1 VIATWM
7 HSHFTA
13 ATRAFG
19 QFQYP
24 TSPLFVRLETQR
36 AAIDRVGDALG
47 DGPSDDDDGSTG
59 GVLAA
64 V

>member
-1 VIATWM
+1 VTLDIYT
-7 HSHFTA
+7 
-13 ATRAFG
+13 
-19 QFQYP
+19 
-24 TSPLFVRLETQR
+24 FVRLETQR

-47 DGPSDDDDGSTG
+47 DSAPGDDDDGSTG